1 MKEGISVHST
11 MKWLNISQSYVYFLI
26 RNEELETISKSPTL
40 ISTQSIIKKIGHSYP
55 RVADTLYSLLDYHV
69 RQDAPPEIYHGS
81 Q

>member
-55 RVADTLYSLLDYHV
+55 RVTDTLYSLLDYHV
-69 RQDAPPEIYHGS
+69 RQDAANEIYHGS
-81 Q
+81 L